1 MSNLEI
7 CEIQQKH
14 YEVWI
19 ELYHKYAEYYQ
30 VDIPKDN
37 FDLTWR
43 WLTSENYPFW
53 GILADVDSKI
63 VGFAHFRSLPSPLDS
78 CEVGFLD
85 DLFVL
90 QEYRGKKIGYSLIEK
105 VHQIGKSK
113 NWPYINWITKD
124 DNYTARTLYD
134 KISTKTDWN
143 FYELTV
149 KSVSYTHLTL
159 PTSREV

>member
-1 MSNLEI
+1 MFMSNLEI
-7 CEIQQKH
+7 FDIQKKH

-19 ELYHKYAEYYQ
+19 ELYHKYAEYYH

-37 FDLTWR
+37 FDLTWK

-53 GILADVDSKI
+53 GILANVDSKI

-149 KSVSYTHLTL
+149 K
-159 PTSREV
+159 

>member
-7 CEIQQKH
+7 CDIQQKH

-37 FDLTWR
+37 FDLTWK

-149 KSVSYTHLTL
+149 QS
-159 PTSREV
+159 

>member
-7 CEIQQKH
+7 FDIQQKH

-37 FDLTWR
+37 FDLTWK

-105 VHQIGKSK
+105 VHHIGQNK

-143 FYELTV
+143 FYELIV
-149 KSVSYTHLTL
+149 K
-159 PTSREV
+159 

>member
-1 MSNLEI
+1 MLVKLNCFRETLMSKLEMYD
-7 CEIQQKH
+7 IQKKH

-37 FDLTWR
+37 FDLTWK

-149 KSVSYTHLTL
+149 KS
-159 PTSREV
+159 

>member
-1 MSNLEI
+1 MSYLEI
-7 CEIQQKH
+7 CDIQQKH

-37 FDLTWR
+37 FDLTWK

-149 KSVSYTHLTL
+149 KS
-159 PTSREV
+159 

>member
-7 CEIQQKH
+7 CDIQQKH

-37 FDLTWR
+37 FDLTWK
-43 WLTSENYPFW
+43 WLTIENYPFW
-53 GILADVDSKI
+53 GVLADVDSKI

-149 KSVSYTHLTL
+149 K
-159 PTSREV
+159 

>member
-1 MSNLEI
+1 MLVKLNCFRETLMSKLEM
-7 CEIQQKH
+7 CNIQKKH

-30 VDIPKDN
+30 VDIPIDN
-37 FDLTWR
+37 FGLTWK

-149 KSVSYTHLTL
+149 K
-159 PTSREV
+159 

>member
-7 CEIQQKH
+7 FDIQQKH

-37 FDLTWR
+37 FDLTWK

-85 DLFVL
+85 DLFVM

-149 KSVSYTHLTL
+149 K
-159 PTSREV
+159 

>member
-7 CEIQQKH
+7 CDIQQKH

-37 FDLTWR
+37 FDLTWK
-43 WLTSENYPFW
+43 WLTTENYPFW

-149 KSVSYTHLTL
+149 KS
-159 PTSREV
+159 

>member
-7 CEIQQKH
+7 CDIQQKH

-37 FDLTWR
+37 FDLTWK
-43 WLTSENYPFW
+43 WLTSVNYPFW

-124 DNYTARTLYD
+124 DNYRARTLYD

-143 FYELTV
+143 LYEMTV
-149 KSVSYTHLTL
+149 KS
-159 PTSREV
+159 

>member
-1 MSNLEI
+1 MYNLEI
-7 CEIQQKH
+7 TDIQKKH

-37 FDLTWR
+37 FDLTWK
-43 WLTSENYPFW
+43 WLTSENYHFW
-53 GILADVDSKI
+53 GILVDVDSKI

-90 QEYRGKKIGYSLIEK
+90 QEYRGKKIGFSLIEK

-124 DNYTARTLYD
+124 DNYTART
-134 KISTKTDWN
+134 
-143 FYELTV
+143 V
-149 KSVSYTHLTL
+149 
-159 PTSREV
+159 

>member
-7 CEIQQKH
+7 YDIQQKH

-37 FDLTWR
+37 FDLTWK
-43 WLTSENYPFW
+43 WLTNENYPFW

-149 KSVSYTHLTL
+149 KS
-159 PTSREV
+159 

>member
-7 CEIQQKH
+7 CDIQQKH

-37 FDLTWR
+37 FDLTWK

-149 KSVSYTHLTL
+149 K
-159 PTSREV
+159 

>member
-7 CEIQQKH
+7 CDIQQKH

-37 FDLTWR
+37 FDLTWK

-90 QEYRGKKIGYSLIEK
+90 QEYRGKKIGFSLIEK

-149 KSVSYTHLTL
+149 KS
-159 PTSREV
+159 

>member
-7 CEIQQKH
+7 YDIQQKH

-37 FDLTWR
+37 FDLTWK
-43 WLTSENYPFW
+43 WLISENYPFW

-143 FYELTV
+143 FYELIV
-149 KSVSYTHLTL
+149 K
-159 PTSREV
+159 

>member
-1 MSNLEI
+1 MLVKLNCFRETLMSKLEI
-7 CEIQQKH
+7 CDIQKKH

-37 FDLTWR
+37 FDLTWK
-43 WLTSENYPFW
+43 WLISENYPFW

-149 KSVSYTHLTL
+149 KS
-159 PTSREV
+159 

>member
-7 CEIQQKH
+7 CDIQQKH

-37 FDLTWR
+37 FDLTWK

-105 VHQIGKSK
+105 VHQIGKSM

-149 KSVSYTHLTL
+149 KS
-159 PTSREV
+159 

>member
-1 MSNLEI
+1 MLVKLNCFRETLMSNLEI
-7 CEIQQKH
+7 CDIQKKH

-37 FDLTWR
+37 FDLTWK

-124 DNYTARTLYD
+124 DNYMARTLYD

-149 KSVSYTHLTL
+149 KS
-159 PTSREV
+159 

>member
-7 CEIQQKH
+7 YDIQQKH

-37 FDLTWR
+37 FDLTWK

-85 DLFVL
+85 DLYVL

-149 KSVSYTHLTL
+149 K
-159 PTSREV
+159 

>member
-7 CEIQQKH
+7 FDIQQKQ

-37 FDLTWR
+37 FDLTWK

-78 CEVGFLD
+78 CEVGFLSSG
-85 DLFVL
+85 VL
-90 QEYRGKKIGYSLIEK
+90 
-105 VHQIGKSK
+105 
-113 NWPYINWITKD
+113 
-124 DNYTARTLYD
+124 
-134 KISTKTDWN
+134 
-143 FYELTV
+143 
-149 KSVSYTHLTL
+149 
-159 PTSREV
+159 

>member
-7 CEIQQKH
+7 CDIQQKH

-37 FDLTWR
+37 FDLTWN
-43 WLTSENYPFW
+43 WLTTENYTFW

-149 KSVSYTHLTL
+149 KS
-159 PTSREV
+159 

>member
-37 FDLTWR
+37 FDLTWK
-43 WLTSENYPFW
+43 WLTSENYPLW

-149 KSVSYTHLTL
+149 KS
-159 PTSREV
+159 

>member
-1 MSNLEI
+1 MSDLEI
-7 CEIQQKH
+7 CDIKEDH
-14 YEVWI
+14 YQFWI

-30 VDIPKDN
+30 VDIPNDN
-37 FDLTWR
+37 FDLTWK
-43 WLTSENYPFW
+43 WLTSENYPLW
-53 GILADVDSKI
+53 GILASSNAKI
-63 VGFAHFRSLPSPLDS
+63 VGLAHFRSLPSPLDS

-105 VHQIGKSK
+105 VHEIGKNK

-149 KSVSYTHLTL
+149 KS
-159 PTSREV
+159 

>member
-7 CEIQQKH
+7 CDIQQKH

-37 FDLTWR
+37 FGLTWK

-90 QEYRGKKIGYSLIEK
+90 QEYRGKKIGYSLIKK

-149 KSVSYTHLTL
+149 K
-159 PTSREV
+159 

>member
-7 CEIQQKH
+7 CDIQQKH
-14 YEVWI
+14 YQVWI

-37 FDLTWR
+37 FDLTWK
-43 WLTSENYPFW
+43 WLTTENYPFW

-78 CEVGFLD
+78 CEIGFLD

-149 KSVSYTHLTL
+149 KS
-159 PTSREV
+159 

>member
-37 FDLTWR
+37 FDLTWK
-43 WLTSENYPFW
+43 WLTIENYPFW
-53 GILADVDSKI
+53 GVLADVDSKI

-124 DNYTARTLYD
+124 NNYTARTLYD

-149 KSVSYTHLTL
+149 T
-159 PTSREV
+159 

>member
-7 CEIQQKH
+7 CDIQQKH

-37 FDLTWR
+37 FDLTWK

-124 DNYTARTLYD
+124 NNYTARTLYD

-149 KSVSYTHLTL
+149 KS
-159 PTSREV
+159 

>member
-7 CEIQQKH
+7 YDIQQKH

-37 FDLTWR
+37 FDLTWK

-90 QEYRGKKIGYSLIEK
+90 QEFRGKKIGYSLIEK

-149 KSVSYTHLTL
+149 KS
-159 PTSREV
+159 

>member
-37 FDLTWR
+37 FDLTWK
-43 WLTSENYPFW
+43 WLTIENYPFW
-53 GILADVDSKI
+53 GVLADVDSKI

-149 KSVSYTHLTL
+149 KS
-159 PTSREV
+159 

>member
-37 FDLTWR
+37 FDLTWK

-85 DLFVL
+85 DLYVL

-149 KSVSYTHLTL
+149 KS
-159 PTSREV
+159 

>member
-7 CEIQQKH
+7 FDIQQKH

-37 FDLTWR
+37 FDLTWK

-149 KSVSYTHLTL
+149 K
-159 PTSREV
+159 

>member
-7 CEIQQKH
+7 YDIQQKH

-37 FDLTWR
+37 FDLTWK
-43 WLTSENYPFW
+43 WLTTENYPFW

-149 KSVSYTHLTL
+149 KS
-159 PTSREV
+159 

>member
-7 CEIQQKH
+7 CDIQKKH
-14 YEVWI
+14 YEAWI

-30 VDIPKDN
+30 VDVPKDN
-37 FDLTWR
+37 FDLAWK
-43 WLTSENYPFW
+43 WLTTENYPLW
-53 GILADVDSKI
+53 GILANVDSKT

-149 KSVSYTHLTL
+149 K
-159 PTSREV
+159 

>member
-1 MSNLEI
+1 MSSLEI
-7 CEIQQKH
+7 CDIQQKH

-37 FDLTWR
+37 FDLTWK
-43 WLTSENYPFW
+43 WLTSKNYPFW
-53 GILADVDSKI
+53 GILADLDSKI

-149 KSVSYTHLTL
+149 KS
-159 PTSREV
+159 

>member
-1 MSNLEI
+1 MFMSNLEI
-7 CEIQQKH
+7 CDIQKKH

-30 VDIPKDN
+30 VDIPTDN
-37 FDLTWR
+37 FDLTWK
-43 WLTSENYPFW
+43 WLTNENYPFW

-149 KSVSYTHLTL
+149 KS
-159 PTSREV
+159 

>member
-37 FDLTWR
+37 FDLTWK

-53 GILADVDSKI
+53 GILANIDSKI

-105 VHQIGKSK
+105 VHQIGCRFMQLTYNNQSLLATGC
-113 NWPYINWITKD
+113 YE
-124 DNYTARTLYD
+124 
-134 KISTKTDWN
+134 KIDSGA
-143 FYELTV
+143 
-149 KSVSYTHLTL
+149 VSYTHLTL
-159 PTSREV
+159 PTSVTV

>member
-1 MSNLEI
+1 MYNLEI
-7 CEIQQKH
+7 SDIQKKH

-37 FDLTWR
+37 FDLTWK

-90 QEYRGKKIGYSLIEK
+90 QEYRGKKIGFSLIEK

-124 DNYTARTLYD
+124 DNYMARTLYD

-149 KSVSYTHLTL
+149 KS
-159 PTSREV
+159 

>member
-7 CEIQQKH
+7 CDIQQKH

-19 ELYHKYAEYYQ
+19 KLYHKYAEYYQ

-37 FDLTWR
+37 FDLTWK

-149 KSVSYTHLTL
+149 KS
-159 PTSREV
+159 

>member
-7 CEIQQKH
+7 CDIQQKH

-37 FDLTWR
+37 FNLTWK

-149 KSVSYTHLTL
+149 K
-159 PTSREV
+159 

>member
-1 MSNLEI
+1 MLVKLNCFREMLMSKLEMYD
-7 CEIQQKH
+7 IQKKH

-37 FDLTWR
+37 FDLTWK

-78 CEVGFLD
+78 CEAGFLD

-90 QEYRGKKIGYSLIEK
+90 QGYRGKKIGYSLIEK

-149 KSVSYTHLTL
+149 KS
-159 PTSREV
+159 